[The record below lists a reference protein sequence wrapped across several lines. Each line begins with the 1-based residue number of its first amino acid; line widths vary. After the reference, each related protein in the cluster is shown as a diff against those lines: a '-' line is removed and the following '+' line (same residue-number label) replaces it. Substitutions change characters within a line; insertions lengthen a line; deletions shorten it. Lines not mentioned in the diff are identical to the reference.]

1 MSTNLYKNV
10 DSSYIQSGNN
20 PSSHQQKNGFKK
32 RCYIHVTEHSEQ
44 RKGANHGQVRP
55 MHESKKHQAEAQE
68 SSLRSQNGGHLC
80 GEWHRQGRDTV
91 EFREVTR
98 HCASCSRRPSMAVC
112 ESGALKVCSVSSCE
126 LSQRTKREE
135 R

>member
-44 RKGANHGQVRP
+44 RKGTDQGQMQP
-55 MHESKKHQAEAQE
+55 MHESKKNIKLK
-68 SSLRSQNGGHLC
+68 LRKDLS
-80 GEWHRQGRDTV
+80 EVRTV
-91 EFREVTR
+91 GTSVG
-98 HCASCSRRPSMAVC
+98 
-112 ESGALKVCSVSSCE
+112 SGTDRKGTQWDS
-126 LSQRTKREE
+126 TK
-135 R
+135 